1 MLNYLYLFSFFS
13 FIILINLLLIKYAN
27 KYQLFIDNP
36 HIKNHSVHINETPRV
51 LGISYLFLF
60 PIILYLK
67 IYDLLYLFLI
77 SIILMFIGVLGDIKL
92 SLKPKIRLILQFIL
106 IFLFLNMNSDFV
118 LKEISFLRFS
128 SDNILLYQI
137 ITSIFIVA
145 LINSINFIDGLNG
158 LCVSYTIIIFLYL
171 YLLTFNNFILIFI
184 LFNLVILFFNFPNP
198 KSFIGDSGS
207 YFLGTFIGLF
217 LIYYFNSNFLP
228 KSEWFIANLLAYPI
242 ADTTTSILRRLIL
255 GKSPFYPDNL
265 HLHSLLNKFTS
276 NNSLSSFFIIVFLVI
291 LLLPTYFIKEKSY
304 LLFFYFFFQILVFVL
319 LQNILQKYLSK

>member
-1 MLNYLYLFSFFS
+1 MLNYFYLFSFFI
-13 FIILINLLLIKYAN
+13 FIILINLLLIKFAN
-27 KYQLFIDNP
+27 KYHLFIDNP
-36 HIKNHSVHINETPRV
+36 HLKNHSVHINETPRV

-67 IYDLLYLFLI
+67 NYDLAYLFLI
-77 SIILMFIGVLGDIKL
+77 SLILMFLGVLEDIKL
-92 SLKPKIRLILQFIL
+92 SLKPKIRLIFQFMI
-106 IFLFLNMNSDFV
+106 IFLFLNLNSDFV
-118 LKEISFLRFS
+118 LKEISFLRLS
-128 SDNILLYQI
+128 LDNILLYQI
-137 ITSIFIVA
+137 ITSLFIVA

-171 YLLTFNNFILIFI
+171 YLLTFNNFVLIFI

-217 LIYYFNSNFLP
+217 LIYNFNSNFLP

-242 ADTTTSILRRLIL
+242 ADTTTSILRRLIR

-276 NNSLSSFFIIVFLVI
+276 NNSLSSFLIIVFLV
-291 LLLPTYFIKEKSY
+291 
-304 LLFFYFFFQILVFVL
+304 FYFCL
-319 LQNILQKYLSK
+319 LIS